1 MYNLHQP
8 HHHHQ
13 HHQHTNINHTNPPKP
28 PPTPPTPPI
37 TTTTTTT
44 GTMSVIGEAKLQL
57 FYNDGHK
64 GTGTADEM
72 ALEERSKL
80 AVDGIIVAS
89 IDIMRVMGNMQPV
102 NRRLTDDEVW
112 VRVWVEGG
120 GCGVVG
126 VGWRV

>member
-1 MYNLHQP
+1 
-8 HHHHQ
+8 
-13 HHQHTNINHTNPPKP
+13 
-28 PPTPPTPPI
+28 
-37 TTTTTTT
+37 
-44 GTMSVIGEAKLQL
+44 MSVIGEAKLRL

-102 NRRLTDDEVW
+102 NRRLTEDE
-112 VRVWVEGG
+112 
-120 GCGVVG
+120 VG
-126 VGWRV
+126 VGGMCGGVFWRMGGVLRWVWC